1 MITKRLLLSLSF
13 LICHLSFS
21 VASDYVDQ
29 INSSTEK
36 RAEGRRVVY
45 EMSVGSFTPEG
56 TFAAAQTRL
65 RELRTLGIDVVWLMP
80 VYPRGGGIN
89 SPYAAT
95 NFQKTNP
102 KYGTIADLK
111 ALVAEAHRLGM
122 EVWLDWVP
130 NHTATNADWV
140 TTHPEYYGWNGQQ
153 EFRHPSA
160 GGITYNDVWQ
170 LNYYNTELVQA
181 MNNALKFW
189 IDEADIDGYRCDYIS
204 SPQIP
209 VSYWTEAI
217 SLIKNYKSG
226 KTISFLGEA
235 DIAQDVTK
243 LKTVGFDYDYA
254 WAYQSSL
261 ASYGSSGVYAAPL
274 KTNADKMLTASGSV
288 SFNRMLYV
296 TNHDQNYNE
305 NKKTLTEKYGQNRY
319 PLTVLAYTL
328 YGMPLIYNGQEV
340 GGNQVLDYF
349 NDTKIDWNVKDAKM
363 LNTIRTLTALKHA
376 VPALGDK
383 VGVNWVTVST
393 GSTNVLA
400 FTRKVSLPSGGTE
413 EGSEVLVVLNMA
425 TTQTSATLTG
435 LTEGA
440 WSQWLTSETISQGT
454 SRKQQTFSATQSF
467 TLEGKGYRVFVKGT
481 FSEEELPAPE
491 IYTPTLETADEIS
504 IFFET
509 ATERDYA
516 VWAWG
521 ALGGGEAYCQNTN
534 WPGDAMTMMG
544 QSATGRYIY
553 KYTLT
558 KVSEVPDN
566 LIISYDGGN
575 TKIYDGVAFVNHGY
589 YVEGN
594 STPTE
599 IITTTGIQELR
610 GDRLA
615 QRDDYYDLSGRKVA
629 TAEFSSSLLKGI
641 YIRGGK
647 KYVKK

>member
-1 MITKRLLLSLSF
+1 MNRLILALFVLV
-13 LICHLSFS
+13 FS
-21 VASDYVDQ
+21 APAFADYVDD
-29 INSSTEK
+29 INNTTVK
-36 RAEGRRVVY
+36 RAEGTRVVY
-45 EMSVGSFTPEG
+45 EMNVGSFTPEG
-56 TFAAAQTRL
+56 TFAAAQAKL
-65 RELRTLGIDVVWLMP
+65 GDLKTLGVDILWLMP
-80 VYPRGGGIN
+80 IYPRGGGIN
-89 SPYAAT
+89 SPYAPT
-95 NFQKTNP
+95 NFQKTNDS
-102 KYGTIADLK
+102 YGTIADLK
-111 ALVAEAHRLGM
+111 SLVARAHELGM

-440 WSQWLTSETISQGT
+440 WSQWLTSETISQGA

-467 TLEGKGYRVFVKGT
+467 TLEGKGYRVYVKGT

-629 TAEFSSSLLKGI
+629 TAEFSSSLPKGI